1 MLRVKQFSRLKRER
15 AFTLIELL
23 VVIAII
29 AILVGLL
36 LPAVQKVREAANR
49 MKCQNNLKQFGL
61 ACHNYHDTFNF
72 LPIGSLC
79 IPNGPGWGNMDWNA
93 NKGTWLVY
101 TLPFM
106 EQDNLFKQIPNLDLP
121 HFDSIGAAEQAR
133 VLPQTPPFLRCPSDT
148 WDSSKPYSNYVASL
162 GPQCVDNKCGAPAF
176 RAYCTQPT
184 WGYTTSADDADQDDI
199 SQCRGM
205 FGRNGTKF
213 RFADDTDGLANT
225 LLIGE
230 GLPAENAHMIY
241 YPWYSLYGCQLAT
254 TIIPINYPIDEQDM
268 SWCGAS
274 RAGPAHSMFNN
285 EVSWGFRSRHSGGAN
300 FVFVDGSVHFLAQ
313 TIDHKTFQLLGCR
326 HDGQPVS
333 VP

>member
-1 MLRVKQFSRLKRER
+1 MLRVKRFSRSGRGR

-72 LPIGSLC
+72 LPIGSHCL
-79 IPNGPGWGNMDWNA
+79 PNGPGWGNMDWNA

-106 EQDNLFKQIPNLDLP
+106 EQDNLFKQIPNL
-121 HFDSIGAAEQAR
+121 E
-133 VLPQTPPFLRCPSDT
+133 VL
-148 WDSSKPYSNYVASL
+148 
-162 GPQCVDNKCGAPAF
+162 
-176 RAYCTQPT
+176 
-184 WGYTTSADDADQDDI
+184 
-199 SQCRGM
+199 
-205 FGRNGTKF
+205 
-213 RFADDTDGLANT
+213 
-225 LLIGE
+225 GE
-230 GLPAENAHMIY
+230 ALPAQNAHMIY

-268 SWCGAS
+268 SWCGSA

-326 HDGQPVS
+326 NDGQPVS